1 MKMDILNK
9 IMDEEIITQIGTLEW
24 NMSDRYITVAD
35 LEKMRPTIEGD
46 KEHSTRYAGQ
56 CEIPM
61 LKVGASHD
69 DVKRVSIEAM
79 MVTITYVLTI
89 MEKDGIEGLVFLC
102 FATHQLRWNINIV
115 CNAYVPQL
123 KQV

>member
-1 MKMDILNK
+1 MIE
-9 IMDEEIITQIGTLEW
+9 IIDEEIITPIGTLEW
-24 NMSDRYITVAD
+24 NMSDRYIMVVD
-35 LEKMRPTIEGD
+35 LEKMRPTIEED
-46 KEHSTRYAGQ
+46 KEHSTRYIGQ
-56 CEIPM
+56 CPIPM

-79 MVTITYVLTI
+79 MVTITHVLTI

-102 FATHQLRWNINIV
+102 FATHQLRWDIKIV